1 MIKEYIQT
9 EINKGMPKKPSQKKT
24 TGILKKSNPTDNAF
38 TVTFKN
44 QREEVLRNIETL
56 RKSVKLK
63 GRPNPLE
70 KIMTKMAKQE
80 EMQKEKEQQNK
91 QTGKVERL
99 ELQSIQEEEFQ
110 YPPLDKEGKHDVQ
123 NKKIDKKI

>member
-9 EINKGMPKKPSQKKT
+9 AINKGMPKKPSQKKT

-70 KIMTKMAKQE
+70 KIMTKMAK
-80 EMQKEKEQQNK
+80 
-91 QTGKVERL
+91 
-99 ELQSIQEEEFQ
+99 
-110 YPPLDKEGKHDVQ
+110 
-123 NKKIDKKI
+123 